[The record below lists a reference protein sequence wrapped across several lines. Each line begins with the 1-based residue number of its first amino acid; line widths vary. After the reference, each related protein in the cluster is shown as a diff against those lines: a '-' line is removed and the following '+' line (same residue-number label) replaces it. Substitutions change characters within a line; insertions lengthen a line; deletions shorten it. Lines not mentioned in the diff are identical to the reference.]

1 MPLTESRPDAL
12 AETYALS
19 IYELANTAGGQS
31 TVEQVLGELEDVLEM
46 ARADSNFNEFL
57 SSRVLKVSDRTKSID
72 AIFGGKVHDLT
83 LKTLKVLNEKARL
96 SHLIPIVG
104 ALDVLVQKAM
114 GRVEVD
120 LYTAAPIDSGELAK
134 IKEQLKASL
143 GKEAIVHPY
152 TDASMIGGVRLQIG
166 DTLIDA
172 SLQTRLRKMRDRL
185 AEEGGA
191 ALREAAHRTI
201 DNSVSE

>member
-12 AETYALS
+12 AQTYAQS
-19 IYELANTAGGQS
+19 IYELANSTGGQS

-172 SLQTRLRKMRDRL
+172 SLQTRLRKMRDCL